1 MVRGIAC
8 FSSVAAL
15 IAFMLSATACRSK
28 GRFSEVSEAND
39 LKLGATELSSSI
51 ITVGDSDI
59 LSDRCVQ
66 MVDRATKFKQSKLM
80 FVPTLFWVQT
90 GEGPVDYYCYDRT
103 YDNNGHVQCPAATSD
118 AIERF
123 RWAMQRCFQR
133 AIDSNLSIAL
143 SPHVDDGRGEG
154 RWRNLLAFDPL
165 EKRNGYSYADVVLY
179 PLAEAIRAVAKA
191 ETKIYFGMQGEM
203 SSTVFRYP
211 QSWRRLIPDL
221 RQRLSLSIAKPWNIH
236 IGVNT
241 NFNKICGCV
250 GADIIDPA
258 EFVAKYPALWDQK
271 KNEFDLT
278 GIKDLYYELD
288 YFGISSYPSLKPGF
302 NTSDVQNAIYQ
313 FDFELK
319 LVHPELSVQKLL
331 AAGKKLHLS
340 EYGIGGGADQNGT
353 VLASNAEEAAK
364 FPFFGIFG
372 AYRKATD
379 PWRLYDTGTPYEPR
393 AYMHYFYDKTLE
405 FLRNDIQFEYT
416 VDAAFLW
423 NQGSWDIQAIYPE
436 STTWEG
442 SFADPYVIQKI
453 NEHNSRVW

>member
-1 MVRGIAC
+1 MIRVFGPLGTLA
-8 FSSVAAL
+8 SLVAV
-15 IAFMLSATACRSK
+15 ILSTSNCRPNE
-28 GRFSEVSEAND
+28 RFSEVAEAND
-39 LKLGATELSSSI
+39 FGRGVTELSSSI

-66 MVDRATKFKQSKLM
+66 MVDRATRFRQKKLM
-80 FVPTLFWVQT
+80 FVPTLFWMQT
-90 GEGPVDYYCYDRT
+90 GDGPVDYYCYNRT
-103 YDNNGHVQCPAATSD
+103 FDNNGQVQCPAATSD
-118 AIERF
+118 TIERF

-133 AIDSNLSIAL
+133 AIDSNMSIAL
-143 SPHVDDGRGEG
+143 TPHLDDGSGGG

-179 PLAEAIRAVAKA
+179 PLADALRAVGRSD
-191 ETKIYFGMQGEM
+191 TKIYFGMQGEM
-203 SSTVFRYP
+203 SSTVFRHP

-221 RQRLSLSIAKPWNIH
+221 RQRLALGNAKPWNIQ

-250 GADIIDPA
+250 GSEIIDPS
-258 EFVAKYPALWDQK
+258 EFVLKYPALWDQK
-271 KNEFDLT
+271 KNEFDVT

-302 NTSDVQNAIYQ
+302 STYDVQNAIYQ

-331 AAGKKLHLS
+331 SSGKKLHLS
-340 EYGIGGGADQNGT
+340 EYGIGGGANQNGT
-353 VLASNAEEAAK
+353 VLARNAEEAAK
-364 FPFFGIFG
+364 YPFFGIFG
-372 AYRKATD
+372 VYRKATD
-379 PWRLYDTGTPYEPR
+379 PWRLYDTWTPYEPR
-393 AYMHYFYDKTLE
+393 DYMHYFYDKTLE
-405 FLRNDIQFEYT
+405 FLRNESQFDYT

-436 STTWEG
+436 STSYEG

-453 NEHNSRVW
+453 NEHNSRA